1 MGKVSFNVAPGKI
14 DEWEME
20 LKEKDKD
27 ESCRKVNHSL
37 CIYPVLGT
45 LYLHPF
51 KDIWVMDYELP

>member
-1 MGKVSFNVAPGKI
+1 VAPSKI
-14 DEWEME
+14 VQWKME
-20 LKEKDKD
+20 LKGKDKD
-27 ESCRKVNHSL
+27 EFYGKVNHCL